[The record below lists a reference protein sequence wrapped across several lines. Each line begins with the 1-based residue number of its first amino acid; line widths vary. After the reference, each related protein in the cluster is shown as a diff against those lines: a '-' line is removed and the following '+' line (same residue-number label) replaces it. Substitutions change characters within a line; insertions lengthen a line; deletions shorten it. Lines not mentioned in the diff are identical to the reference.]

1 MANSYLFWQRYLGVR
16 LDFLGNLLILGIG
29 LISVGFRDSANPTQL
44 GVVLTYAL
52 TIVS

>member
-1 MANSYLFWQRYLGVR
+1 MVQRYLGVR

-29 LISVGFRDSANPTQL
+29 LIAVGFRTSADPSKL

-52 TIVS
+52 TIVGTPP